1 MARRSVTIV
10 ASDGRREGISWYDG
24 ATEAAVLR
32 CALLALGL
40 PLKSAAHLL
49 WQSGDIVDLGTPITD
64 GATLHLDTVRELT
77 LPSQEAAGDVYA
89 SGAHDHGG
97 SSSTTTQRRV
107 NCSNTAVGGGGGEG
121 GLATTRRGGSVSVT
135 ASGGGGDCRQRPSTT
150 ESSLAKRRA
159 LRTIRLFFGVE
170 GG

>member
-49 WQSGDIVDLGTPITD
+49 WQSGEIVDLGTPITD
-64 GATLHLDTVRELT
+64 GATLHLDTVRELA

-89 SGAHDHGG
+89 SGGHNHAGSG
-97 SSSTTTQRRV
+97 SSTAQRR
-107 NCSNTAVGGGGGEG
+107 
-121 GLATTRRGGSVSVT
+121 
-135 ASGGGGDCRQRPSTT
+135 
-150 ESSLAKRRA
+150 
-159 LRTIRLFFGVE
+159 
-170 GG
+170 

>member
-64 GATLHLDTVRELT
+64 GATLHLDTVRELA
-77 LPSQEAAGDVYA
+77 LPPQEAAGDVYA
-89 SGAHDHGG
+89 SGGHDHGG
-97 SSSTTTQRRV
+97 SSSSTAQRRV
-107 NCSNTAVGGGGGEG
+107 NSSNTAVGSGEG

-135 ASGGGGDCRQRPSTT
+135 ASGGGGGCRQRPSTS

-159 LRTIRLFFGVE
+159 LRTIRRFF
-170 GG
+170 

>member
-77 LPSQEAAGDVYA
+77 LPPQEAAGGVYA
-89 SGAHDHGG
+89 SGGHGHG
-97 SSSTTTQRRV
+97 DSSSSAQRRV
-107 NCSNTAVGGGGGEG
+107 NSSSTAVGGGGGEG
-121 GLATTRRGGSVSVT
+121 GAAAARRSGSASGT
-135 ASGGGGDCRQRPSTT
+135 ASGSGGDCRQRPSSSSS

-159 LRTIRLFFGVE
+159 LLTIRRFFGVD
-170 GG
+170 

>member
-64 GATLHLDTVRELT
+64 GATLHLDTVRELA
-77 LPSQEAAGDVYA
+77 LPSQEAAGDVYT
-89 SGAHDHGG
+89 SGGHDHGG
-97 SSSTTTQRRV
+97 SSSSTAQRRV
-107 NCSNTAVGGGGGEG
+107 NSSNTAVGGGGGGGEG
-121 GLATTRRGGSVSVT
+121 GVAPTRRGGSVSGT
-135 ASGGGGDCRQRPSTT
+135 ASGGGGDCRQRPSAS
-150 ESSLAKRRA
+150 E
-159 LRTIRLFFGVE
+159 
-170 GG
+170 